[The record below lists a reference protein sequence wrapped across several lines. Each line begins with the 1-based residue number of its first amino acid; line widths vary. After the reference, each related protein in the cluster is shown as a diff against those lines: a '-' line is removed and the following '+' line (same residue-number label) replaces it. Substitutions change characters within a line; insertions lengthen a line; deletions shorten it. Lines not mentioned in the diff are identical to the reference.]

1 MREVVLL
8 PRDRNRHKHVA
19 PVVGPAAGRNAV
31 DQKGRTAEDGR
42 ASDGNGHLSIGF
54 ELRVVRYVLR
64 GGHIEGRRGL
74 DNRGALLIGAPAHK
88 AIAHTGNSGQFHLVA
103 HGKATAA
110 RNTAA
115 PVRSLVLHHDLARN
129 GHLVRIGKHGLELQR
144 IVLEPLDH
152 ILVEL
157 NPAMGVAAQQR
168 LVALGIQDIPTG
180 KTFGSHRRSVEFDR
194 ITELIG
200 ALAAQGANAIVT
212 RAQNDLIG
220 LRRKGR
226 RIGGVTRDLNGIVG
240 VLADCLALVVRP
252 TRKRIPGVGDR
263 TKRCAVASLI
273 ATKAAHGSA
282 LGRRSNG
289 MHDIRTRRK
298 DGIERRILT
307 HGKSIGFLG
316 AHACAVTEPA
326 HKSRILG
333 GDRTHGYDLSSGIRP
348 RALDRAHALFTRDVH
363 RILFCREHGLERR
376 VRRRHHVIGDV
387 AAYHGARGIGP
398 ILKRIARKRMRGQ
411 RGGMPRLNGT
421 CALDPAGDAR
431 FDQRTG
437 AGIDYRRGVDF
448 IAFCHK
454 ASDVHMAALLMAGEL
469 RIGRLK
475 RAVGRIPTSKD
486 VTGIGRRLKGNLRA
500 AVGKDSARLDGAAL
514 RRIGERHADGI
525 DRHKGR
531 GNNAVSGFTASLRN
545 QRGLVL
551 KALQATIDVPTPE
564 QKTRM
569 GLSRQMKGLP

>member
-1 MREVVLL
+1 
-8 PRDRNRHKHVA
+8 
-19 PVVGPAAGRNAV
+19 
-31 DQKGRTAEDGR
+31 
-42 ASDGNGHLSIGF
+42 
-54 ELRVVRYVLR
+54 
-64 GGHIEGRRGL
+64 
-74 DNRGALLIGAPAHK
+74 
-88 AIAHTGNSGQFHLVA
+88 
-103 HGKATAA
+103 
-110 RNTAA
+110 
-115 PVRSLVLHHDLARN
+115 
-129 GHLVRIGKHGLELQR
+129 
-144 IVLEPLDH
+144 
-152 ILVEL
+152 
-157 NPAMGVAAQQR
+157 
-168 LVALGIQDIPTG
+168 
-180 KTFGSHRRSVEFDR
+180 
-194 ITELIG
+194 
-200 ALAAQGANAIVT
+200 
-212 RAQNDLIG
+212 
-220 LRRKGR
+220 
-226 RIGGVTRDLNGIVG
+226 
-240 VLADCLALVVRP
+240 
-252 TRKRIPGVGDR
+252 
-263 TKRCAVASLI
+263 
-273 ATKAAHGSA
+273 
-282 LGRRSNG
+282 
-289 MHDIRTRRK
+289 MHDIRTRSK

-333 GDRTHGYDLSSGIRP
+333 GDRTHGCDLPGGIRP
-348 RALDRAHALFTRDVH
+348 RTLDCAHALLARDVH

-376 VRRRHHVIGDV
+376 VRRRHHVIGGV

-448 IAFCHK
+448 IAFRHK
-454 ASDVHMAALLMAGEL
+454 ASDVHMAALLVAGEL

-486 VTGIGRRLKGNLRA
+486 ITGIGRRLKGNLRA